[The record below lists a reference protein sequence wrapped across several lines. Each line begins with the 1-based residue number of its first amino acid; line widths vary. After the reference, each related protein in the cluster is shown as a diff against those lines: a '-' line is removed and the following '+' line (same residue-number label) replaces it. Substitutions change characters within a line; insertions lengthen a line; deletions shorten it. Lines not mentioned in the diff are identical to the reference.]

1 MAIVG
6 VVARFTV
13 QPDKA
18 DEFARVVNEGIVAP
32 SRSEP
37 GCIRYE
43 LWRDNA
49 DGASFAMVEEWE
61 SDAALDAHLAG
72 MGQRE
77 GAPSLGDYLAGPPE
91 MRRFSK
97 TA

>member
-1 MAIVG
+1 MATVG

-32 SRSEP
+32 SQSEP

-43 LWRDNA
+43 LWRDNEDA
-49 DGASFAMVEEWE
+49 ASFAMVEEWE
-61 SDAALDAHLAG
+61 SDDALNAHLAG
-72 MGQRE
+72 TRTRE
-77 GAPSLGDYLAGPPE
+77 GGPSLGDYLAAPPE
-91 MRRFSK
+91 LRRFSK

>member
-72 MGQRE
+72 MGRGE
-77 GAPSLGDYLAGPPE
+77 GAPSQGDYLAAPPE
-91 MRRFSK
+91 MRRFGK